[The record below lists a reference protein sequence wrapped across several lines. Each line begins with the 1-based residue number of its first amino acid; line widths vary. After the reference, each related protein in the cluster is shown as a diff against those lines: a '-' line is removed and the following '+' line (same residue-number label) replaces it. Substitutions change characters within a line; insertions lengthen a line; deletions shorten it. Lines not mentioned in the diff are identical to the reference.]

1 MLYFL
6 LQHHQA
12 TDMNKINLDW
22 QSIDTVFLDMDGTL
36 LDLHYDNHFW
46 IEHLP
51 KRYAE
56 VKSVSHARAIEVV
69 TRHCESIEGTLNWY
83 CLDYWEKYLDLD
95 VVSLKHEVADR
106 IAIREGVEDF
116 LNHLKKIGKRSIL
129 LTNAHEKVVGLK
141 FSYVDIEHFFD
152 DVITSHSLGLAKEDG
167 RFWGALDKR
176 KRFDRQRS
184 LFIDDNL
191 HVLRAAQQFGV
202 ANLLAIHQPDSQQ
215 EPKHTEEFT
224 AIKSYQQLM

>member
-1 MLYFL
+1 
-6 LQHHQA
+6 
-12 TDMNKINLDW
+12 MNKIHLNW
-22 QSIDTVFLDMDGTL
+22 SSIDTVFLDMDGTL

-56 VKSVSHARAIEVV
+56 VKSVSQAEAHEVV
-69 TRHCESIEGTLNWY
+69 TRHCNAIEGTLDWY
-83 CLDYWEKYLDLD
+83 CLDYWEQYLELD

-106 IAIREGVEDF
+106 IAIRDGVEEF
-116 LNHLKKIGKRSIL
+116 LHHLRALGKRSVL

-141 FSYVDIEHFFD
+141 FGYVEIEHFFD
-152 DVITSHSLGLAKEDG
+152 DVITSHSLGLAKEDE
-167 RFWGALDKR
+167 RFWEALSQR
-176 KRFDRQRS
+176 ENFDRERS

-191 HVLRAAQQFGV
+191 HVLRSAQQFGV

-215 EPKHTEEFT
+215 DPKHTEEFV
-224 AIKSYQQLM
+224 AIESYHQLM